1 MDKTLAE
8 YLFPDIENDQFLNSQ
23 FQELLI
29 DYAKSIVLG
38 KRTEYTNEYKS
49 LLRYADVLSL
59 STDEKHQN
67 ISQQIVI
74 LLSHLF
80 PNESEVE
87 FFKRNIYKN
96 VSNFASANILEKDK
110 VPNEQLE
117 VLRQLEI
124 ESHKIGNN
132 IPGTDKQFF
141 DTQKIALNS
150 LEKNQFYSFS
160 APTSMGKT
168 FIITNFIRNK
178 LKTGSHDNFA
188 IIVPTRALLSEI
200 ANGIIKE

>member
-8 YLFPDIENDQFLNSQ
+8 YLFPEIENDQFLKSQ

-59 STDEKHQN
+59 SNEEKHQN
-67 ISQQIVI
+67 IAQQITI

-80 PNESEVE
+80 PKEDEVDI
-87 FFKRNIYKN
+87 FKRNIYKN
-96 VSNFASANILEKDK
+96 VSNFASANILEKDNA
-110 VPNEQLE
+110 PYEQLE

-132 IPGTDKQFF
+132 IPGTDNQFF

-150 LEKNQFYSFS
+150 LEK
-160 APTSMGKT
+160 
-168 FIITNFIRNK
+168 K
-178 LKTGSHDNFA
+178 LCFCFGCSSSD
-188 IIVPTRALLSEI
+188 
-200 ANGIIKE
+200 G